1 MSSPSVSNPPG
12 AASPPTASFAL
23 ADTFA
28 SMKFAPP
35 APEGFIGYGG
45 SDLGS
50 NWRVMFRDAEG
61 IPLNMLSFELI
72 DFGAISFKEIFQNAK
87 TILATTI
94 MSAALERTL
103 GVDAR
108 IVDLPIGDA
117 AQATIALMQALYF
130 WEPRVEVM
138 NIDFD
143 ADVINGHLI
152 ATLQLRV
159 RNVLYGTDT
168 PYTRANI
175 FDVPTKVTQELPPMG
190 PIVIQ
195 GDTIVIEGE
204 KGEKGDKGERG
215 SLWFADT
222 GPPSTSPTVSKAKAQ
237 DMYLDTLTG
246 DIHQMQS
253 GTRSTSIA
261 AQGDKGEPGDKGVRG
276 SMWFFG
282 ASDPSDIADS
292 QTYDLFLN
300 TVTGDVWQLQGS
312 TWRKVTNARRVE

>member
-1 MSSPSVSNPPG
+1 MG
-12 AASPPTASFAL
+12 
-23 ADTFA
+23 
-28 SMKFAPP
+28 FAPP
-35 APEGFIGYGG
+35 VPSGFIGYGA

-61 IPLNMLSFELI
+61 VPLNMLSFELL
-72 DFGAISFKEIFQNAK
+72 DFGAISYKEIFQNAK

-108 IVDLPIGDA
+108 IIDLPIGDA
-117 AQATIALMQALYF
+117 AQATVALMEALYY

-138 NIDFD
+138 NISFD

-152 ATLQLRV
+152 ATLQLKV
-159 RNVLYGTDT
+159 RNVIFGTDT
-168 PYTRANI
+168 PYTYANI

-190 PIVIQ
+190 PI
-195 GDTIVIEGE
+195 TIEGETVVIEGPQGE
-204 KGEKGDKGERG
+204 KGETGERG

-222 GPPSTSPTVSKAKAQ
+222 GPPSSSPTVTSAKEQ

-246 DIHQMQS
+246 DIHQAAVAAASAMQ
-253 GTRSTSIA
+253 GPQGER
-261 AQGDKGEPGDKGVRG
+261 GDKGTRG

-282 ASDPSDIADS
+282 ASDPSDIPDT
-292 QTYDLFLN
+292 QNYDLFLN
-300 TVTGDVWQLQGS
+300 TMTGDVWQMLGS
-312 TWRKVTNARRVE
+312 TWRKVTNARRVD

>member
-1 MSSPSVSNPPG
+1 MQ
-12 AASPPTASFAL
+12 
-23 ADTFA
+23 
-28 SMKFAPP
+28 FAPP
-35 APEGFIGYGG
+35 APDGFIGYGAN
-45 SDLGS
+45 DLGQ

-108 IVDLPIGDA
+108 IIDLPINDA
-117 AQATIALMQALYF
+117 AQATVALMQALYF

-138 NIDFD
+138 NIAFD

-152 ATLQLRV
+152 ATLQLQV
-159 RNVLYGTDT
+159 RNVIFGTDT
-168 PYTRANI
+168 PYSKANI
-175 FDVPTKVTQELPPMG
+175 FDVPAKVTQSLPPMG
-190 PIVIQ
+190 AQIIQ
-195 GDTIVIEGE
+195 GDTIVIQGE
-204 KGEKGDKGERG
+204 PGPPGEKGERG

-222 GPPSTSPTVSKAKAQ
+222 GPPEMSSTIIDAKEQ

-246 DIHQMQS
+246 DIHQAQ
-253 GTRSTSIA
+253 A
-261 AQGDKGEPGDKGVRG
+261 AARATAKSVASQGPQGAPGEKGQRG

-282 ASDPSDIADS
+282 ASDPTVITDS
-292 QTYDLFLN
+292 QNYDLFLN
-300 TVTGDVWQLQGS
+300 TVTGDVWQLKES

>member
-1 MSSPSVSNPPG
+1 MTNGFPSSVRPP
-12 AASPPTASFAL
+12 AASFAL
-23 ADTFA
+23 ANPFA
-28 SMKFAPP
+28 SMRFAPP
-35 APEGFIGYGG
+35 APGGFIGYGDA

-50 NWRVMFRDAEG
+50 NWRVVFRDAEG

-72 DFGAISFKEIFQNAK
+72 DFGAISYKEIFQNAK
-87 TILATTI
+87 TILSTTI

-108 IVDLPIGDA
+108 IIDLPIGDA
-117 AQATIALMQALYF
+117 AQATVALMQALYF

-138 NIDFD
+138 NIEFD
-143 ADVINGHLI
+143 ADVINAHLI
-152 ATLQLRV
+152 ATMQLKV

-168 PYTRANI
+168 LYTRANI
-175 FDVPTKVTQELPPMG
+175 FDVPTKVTQQLPSMG
-190 PIVIQ
+190 PIVI
-195 GDTIVIEGE
+195 GGETIVIEGPPGE
-204 KGEKGDKGERG
+204 KGEAGERG

-222 GPPSTSPTVSKAKAQ
+222 GPPATSPAITGAKDQ

-253 GTRSTSIA
+253 ATSSSSIGGKGPKGER
-261 AQGDKGEPGDKGVRG
+261 GDKGTRG

-282 ASDPSDIADS
+282 ATDPSDIADS

-312 TWRKVTNARRVE
+312 TWRKVTNARRVD